1 MAEINKNSGGNAKPG
16 GRGPGR
22 GPRRARPASGEGS
35 EASLEGGGD
44 SELSEKVVFI
54 NRSAKVVKGGRRFS
68 FSALVVAG
76 DKRGRVGVG
85 LGKAVEVSEAIRK
98 GGDMAKRR
106 MISMSLKEATI
117 PHEILC
123 RHGGAKVLLR
133 PASPGT
139 GLIAGKTVRAVL
151 ELVGVK
157 DVLSKS
163 LGSNNPSNVVKATM
177 AGLQQLRLREAIYT
191 ARGLEV
197 KPRPAPISA
206 TPAAPAP
213 PTAAPAPAVPTP
225 PPTSAETTPP
235 PAPAAPTP
243 PPVAPTPPPAPA
255 ETTPPPAEAG
265 PAPAT
270 A

>member
-1 MAEINKNSGGNAKPG
+1 MPEINKNPSGGSRGPGGGGGG

-22 GPRRARPASGEGS
+22 GPRRMRPNPA
-35 EASLEGGGD
+35 EGGDPSGWLAVAPL
-44 SELSEKVVFI
+44 ELTEKVVFTV

-76 DKRGRVGVG
+76 DKHGRVGVG

-98 GGDMAKRR
+98 GGDVAKTH
-106 MISMSLKEATI
+106 MVNISLKESTI

-123 RHGGAKVLLR
+123 RHGGAKVILR

-151 ELVGVK
+151 ESVGIK

-163 LGSNNPSNVVKATM
+163 LGSNNPSNVVKATI
-177 AGLQQLRLREAIYT
+177 AGLLQLRLREDIYRG
-191 ARGLEV
+191 RGLEF
-197 KPRPAPISA
+197 KPRVAAIIVPAKPGPA
-206 TPAAPAP
+206 TVAKPVAVAVAAPAP
-213 PTAAPAPAVPTP
+213 VAVVQPVPAPVTP
-225 PPTSAETTPP
+225 ENP
-235 PAPAAPTP
+235 PAP
-243 PPVAPTPPPAPA
+243 PA
-255 ETTPPPAEAG
+255 
-265 PAPAT
+265 AT